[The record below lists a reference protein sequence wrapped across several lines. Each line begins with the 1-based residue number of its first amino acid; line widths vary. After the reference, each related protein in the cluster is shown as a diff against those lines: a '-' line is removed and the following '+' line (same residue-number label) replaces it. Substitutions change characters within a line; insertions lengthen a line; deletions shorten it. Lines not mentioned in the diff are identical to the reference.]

1 MSTASASPRP
11 KRLLPAPLRD
21 LIRRPAPG
29 LVVFT
34 LYDAAVCACA
44 MGLAV
49 RLRSAFVTDTNVE
62 IAAAA
67 PSSAAPWAA
76 AAVFGGV
83 CAVTFPLMGA
93 HRGVWRFT
101 DLRDLLR
108 VLRALLV
115 ANLVFVP
122 LWFLMTR
129 LEGFPRSSLAIEA
142 PFAALALIA
151 PRVAT
156 AMAAGV
162 GWRAIVRRERKHR
175 PAAVLVGGPDALDAF
190 LRESDCRGDDAPYRP
205 RLLVTLEDGQAGRV
219 IRGRRIAGGLDQI
232 EAAVTD
238 VARAEGAPP
247 AVIVVEAPLQCA
259 RLDAIVAAAGRLDA
273 PLVRPHG
280 TPGRNGVAPLD
291 VADLL
296 NRPRRRY
303 DADRVRSLIT
313 GRRVLVTGAGGTIG
327 GELSRQIAR
336 YEPARLSLLDSS
348 EYGLYEI
355 ELALRENGVIADA
368 FFGDVRDRMRV
379 REVMAEAAPEVV
391 LHAAALKHVPLMEAN
406 PAEAVLTNVLGT
418 VNVAETARTAGADS
432 FILIS
437 TDKAVRPTN
446 VMGASKRAAELFV
459 QALDADGGRMRA
471 CSVRF
476 GNVLGSSGSVV
487 PLFERQIAR
496 GGPITVTDP
505 EITRYF
511 MTTEEAAAL
520 VLQAGALS
528 KGLSARGGGVFALD
542 MGEPVRIEDLAR
554 RLCRLRGLEPGAD
567 IAIVHTGL
575 RPGEKLH
582 EAMFYAAEEVRDTDA
597 DGVLVALAPMIP
609 LRRLRP
615 SLESLITEARRRD
628 IAGIRA
634 AFAQLTPEFADI
646 ETRSAA

>member
-1 MSTASASPRP
+1 MTQPSAPPRPSLFWLARLRHLLRRPSPRVV
-11 KRLLPAPLRD
+11 LLT
-21 LIRRPAPG
+21 
-29 LVVFT
+29 V
-34 LYDAAVCACA
+34 YDAAACA
-44 MGLAV
+44 AAMGVAV
-49 RLRSAFVTDTNVE
+49 HLRYAFATDPATTTP
-62 IAAAA
+62 ATA
-67 PSSAAPWAA
+67 PATAPAWAA
-76 AAVFGGV
+76 TAFFGAV

-122 LWFLMTR
+122 LWFLLNR

-142 PFAALALIA
+142 PLAALLLIA

-156 AMAAGV
+156 AMATGV
-162 GWRAIVRRERKHR
+162 GWRAIVRRERNHR
-175 PAAVLVGGPDALDAF
+175 PAAILVGGPDALDAF

-232 EAAVTD
+232 ERAITD
-238 VARAEGAPP
+238 VTRAEGARP
-247 AVIVVEAPLQCA
+247 AVIVVETPLQSA
-259 RLDAIVAAAGRLDA
+259 RLDAIVTAAGRLGA
-273 PLVRPHG
+273 ALVRPHG

-296 NRPRRRY
+296 NRPRRPH
-303 DADRVRSLIT
+303 DAARVRSLIT

-355 ELALRENGVIADA
+355 ELTLREQGFAADA
-368 FFGDVRDRMRV
+368 FFGDVRDRMRM

-418 VNVAETARTAGADS
+418 VNVAETARAAGAES

-505 EITRYF
+505 DITRYF

-528 KGLSARGGGVFALD
+528 KGVSARGGGVFALD

-554 RLCRLRGLEPGAD
+554 RLCRLRGLEPGVD
-567 IAIVHTGL
+567 IALVHTGL

-582 EAMFYAAEEVRDTDA
+582 EAMFYAAEEVRETA
-597 DGVLVALAPMIP
+597 AEGVLVALAPMIP
-609 LRRLRP
+609 LRQLRP

-628 IAGIRA
+628 IAGIQA
-634 AFAQLTPEFADI
+634 AFEHLTPEFARMDA
-646 ETRSAA
+646 RAAA